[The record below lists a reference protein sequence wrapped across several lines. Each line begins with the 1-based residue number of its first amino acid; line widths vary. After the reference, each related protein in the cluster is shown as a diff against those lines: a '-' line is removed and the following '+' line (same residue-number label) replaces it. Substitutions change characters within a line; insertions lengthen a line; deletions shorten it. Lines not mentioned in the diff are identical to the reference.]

1 MRTWRGWREEEL
13 EQPVLGARELDAPVA
28 APHVARPG
36 SSARSAKRST
46 LGRGLDAPQQR
57 AQAREQL
64 AQGERLDQVVVGA
77 GIEAGD
83 AVVDRV
89 ARGEHED
96 RRAVAGLAHAPAHL
110 EAVDVR
116 HGDVEHDGVDLLAG
130 DAVERLAAVLGEGHV
145 VALEGQRPLHR
156 RAQRRLVVDHQD
168 SHRRVQHT
176 TRP

>member
-1 MRTWRGWREEEL
+1 MSEEEL
-13 EQPVLGARELDAPVA
+13 EQPVLGARQLDAPVA
-28 APHVARPG
+28 APHVARRRVEREVG
-36 SSARSAKRST
+36 EAQALRR
-46 LGRGLDAPQQR
+46 RLDAPQQR
-57 AQAREQL
+57 PQAREQL
-64 AQGERLDQVVVGA
+64 AQGEGLDQVVVGA
-77 GIEAGD
+77 GVEAGD

-89 ARGEHED
+89 ARGEHQD

-116 HGDVEHDGVDLLAG
+116 HRDVQDDGVDLLAR
-130 DAVERLAAVLGEGHV
+130 DAVERLAAVLGERHV

-156 RAQRRLVVDHQD
+156 RAQGRLVIDHQD